1 MATKGCLSVTKY
13 FLFIFNIIFFLLGSL
28 LFGFGLWILFDGS
41 SFAAA
46 LGTSIYGLKVWSYI
60 LSGVGIITMFIG
72 FLGCLG
78 SLKEI
83 KCMLGFYFAILFLL
97 FVTQI
102 TIGIIVYVQRDMLG
116 TKVENYVKNLI
127 KTYGESK
134 TRGDGH
140 DSWDYIQ
147 EQLHCCGWDSYI
159 DWKLNEDVQA
169 NASSSLYPCSCS
181 NTSTLGLNTTHLE
194 NGFCSFQNDLGLF
207 MDGCSRSVKAWLA
220 DNIITIVGICLG
232 VALLERCASGLLSR
246 SVSCRCRSFCVETWT
261 RTTTSLS
268 ATLRSTPRW
277 EHPTAPP
284 TPQTRIIWTE
294 MTPGSLWVCW
304 GLVPCCPPTL
314 SLSCAHPSGS
324 GLGCCFFHPQAV
336 V

>member
-1 MATKGCLSVTKY
+1 MRSLYPPPPCPPPRTQDVAVLSKAETDGNRVHTQLERPRSQGSHWGADMATKGCLSVTKY

-83 KCMLGFYFAILFLL
+83 KCMLGF
-97 FVTQI
+97 
-102 TIGIIVYVQRDMLG
+102 
-116 TKVENYVKNLI
+116 
-127 KTYGESK
+127 
-134 TRGDGH
+134 
-140 DSWDYIQ
+140 
-147 EQLHCCGWDSYI
+147 LHCCGWDSYI

>member
-1 MATKGCLSVTKY
+1 MGKPFPRQFTFGAHVGGRTDGAAANATHECHPAPVGSGPCLSSENRADMATKGCLSVTKY

-232 VALLERCASGLLSR
+232 VALLEVCLM
-246 SVSCRCRSFCVETWT
+246 
-261 RTTTSLS
+261 SLS
-268 ATLRSTPRW
+268 IFLCRNMD
-277 EHPTAPP
+277 
-284 TPQTRIIWTE
+284 QNYDK
-294 MTPGSLWVCW
+294 
-304 GLVPCCPPTL
+304 LVRY
-314 SLSCAHPSGS
+314 S
-324 GLGCCFFHPQAV
+324 
-336 V
+336 